1 MKENLKEEKQMNKKM
16 LVLIALVIALAM
28 LTLSACGG
36 SETTTTTTAAPEE
49 TTTEAPEET
58 TTEATEA
65 EETGIAAGRFE
76 ITVPGAEDLETYI
89 KFNGDGTYYAFFFG
103 GGVIEAGT
111 YEVVD
116 EAVEYFADAGAD
128 GDYATAE
135 DNTVETSEQAVVF
148 TSYEGKTQTVAYVDN
163 ELRDMELG
171 GMSSNQTAI
180 HNPEFE
186 YDPANEQAVVVR
198 QYFFDGQ
205 EGASLTL
212 YHNKTFVDYT
222 GEIGDEGTWEMNDD
236 GSFTLTSTEN
246 DDAEYTLTG
255 DQAAASYEKGS
266 ETLELSATAG
276 DAAVMVFEVK
286 EIQVGL
292 PMPVDMRLDLMADG
306 SVKAFIYVAAVDADL
321 EVDAGTYT
329 VADIFNYT
337 FTFETAGEIAGEA
350 DFATATESSVEVNVP
365 YKADVTADFQGT
377 ETPMSIDTVLNG
389 VVTVG

>member
-1 MKENLKEEKQMNKKM
+1 
-16 LVLIALVIALAM
+16 M

-36 SETTTTTTAAPEE
+36 SETTTTTTTAAPEE

-58 TTEATEA
+58 TTEATEP

-276 DAAVMVFEVK
+276 DAAVMVFEAK